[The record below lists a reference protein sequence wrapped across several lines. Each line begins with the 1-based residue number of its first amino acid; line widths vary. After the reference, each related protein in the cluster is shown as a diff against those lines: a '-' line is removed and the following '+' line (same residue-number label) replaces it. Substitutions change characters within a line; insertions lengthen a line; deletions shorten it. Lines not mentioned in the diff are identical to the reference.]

1 MLKINN
7 AKKPCYVNKEDLD
20 DEIRLAK
27 PTDYILYARGRKSRG
42 YCPKGIMKAATCTE
56 IILDL
61 AYLEHIREVVKKQ
74 IIAAR
79 PSYLK
84 GYITIEDVIKDIFK
98 PDKDHKYIIAATTVR
113 HIIATV
119 DPEDGQHPGYEG
131 EQYSGYT
138 SPTYSLPV
146 YNLNDFKQIP
156 LNEKEQ
162 EAIRAEEE
170 RLHNEQF
177 NDTFLKDIITTRIK
191 ENCGIDIQFH
201 GPSYEYKQRKYAR
214 IIDKADW
221 AKFIRNAIHYYL
233 NGIVKDDN
241 IEIKMPDTKK
251 MDYYCP
257 IFFLDDVSMKKEGE
271 PDGKR
276 GTSKGL

>member
-1 MLKINN
+1 MLKIDNV
-7 AKKPCYVNKEDLD
+7 KKPCYINKPELD

-27 PTDYILYARGRKSRG
+27 PTDYLLYTRGRKSRG

-61 AYLEHIREVVKKQ
+61 AYLEHIREVIKRK

-84 GYITIEDVIKDIFK
+84 GYVTVEDVINDIFE
-98 PDKDHKYIIAATTVR
+98 PDKDHKYVITSTTTR
-113 HIIATV
+113 HIIAGV
-119 DPEDGQHPGYEG
+119 EPEDRNHTGYEN
-131 EQYSGYT
+131 EEYSGYT
-138 SPTYSLPV
+138 SPTYYLAV
-146 YNLNDFKQIP
+146 YKLDDFKQIP

-162 EAIRAEEE
+162 EAVKLEEE

-177 NDTFLKDIITTRIK
+177 NDAFLKDVIATRVK
-191 ENCGIDIQFH
+191 EHCGIDIQIN

-214 IIDKADW
+214 IVDKADW
-221 AKFIRNAIHYYL
+221 AKFINNAIHYYL
-233 NGIVKDDN
+233 NGIVKDDG
-241 IEIKMPDTKK
+241 IEIKMPNIKK
-251 MDYYCP
+251 RDWYCP
-257 IFFLDDVSMKKEGE
+257 LFFLDDISMKKEGE
-271 PDGKR
+271 PDDKK